1 MALKDLKEA
10 LGARSKPDITHIRT
24 PMLVYGSR
32 ACEYGND
39 KYERANYLRPV
50 DGMRANFERYRAYIR
65 ATVSHLIKTL
75 DDMEMHQSGDPDLQ
89 DSVGMMVAAYA
100 KDTDAG
106 IKFPASGLPH
116 VAHAVASLNMAIAQ
130 AVNGEL
136 LPADPGKPWE
146 GAKLD

>member
-1 MALKDLKEA
+1 
-10 LGARSKPDITHIRT
+10 
-24 PMLVYGSR
+24 
-32 ACEYGND
+32 
-39 KYERANYLRPV
+39 
-50 DGMRANFERYRAYIR
+50 
-65 ATVSHLIKTL
+65 
-75 DDMEMHQSGDPDLQ
+75 
-89 DSVGMMVAAYA
+89 MMVAAYA

-146 GAKLD
+146 AHTIKSTRFAYTKLD

>member
-1 MALKDLKEA
+1 
-10 LGARSKPDITHIRT
+10 
-24 PMLVYGSR
+24 
-32 ACEYGND
+32 
-39 KYERANYLRPV
+39 
-50 DGMRANFERYRAYIR
+50 MRANFERYRAYIR

-146 GAKLD
+146 GASDAKWEGAGAKSESHTIKSTRFAYTKLD